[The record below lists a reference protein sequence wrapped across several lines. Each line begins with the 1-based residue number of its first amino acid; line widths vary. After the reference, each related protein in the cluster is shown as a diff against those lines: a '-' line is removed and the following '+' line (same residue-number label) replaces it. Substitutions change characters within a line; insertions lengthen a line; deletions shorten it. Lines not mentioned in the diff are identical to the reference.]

1 MQNQPRTAKVLAALL
16 ASMTVGAIVLMA
28 LGNNAPSA
36 GAFCL
41 ASYYKLKPIEEVVEC
56 QVGTSAKRWSKIEIY
71 YSKTKGG
78 NLEQLASLA
87 GHSNSGDVNFHF
99 VVCNSF
105 GETDGQVQASEKW
118 QRQWSCA
125 AGGSWPGGNKTIRIY
140 LIGQGEFSNISDC
153 QLTRTTSLVE
163 ELCRKFK
170 IKISSVKYPKD
181 WRL

>member
-28 LGNNAPSA
+28 LGNNAPSG

-41 ASYYKLKPIEEVVEC
+41 ASYYKLKPIKEAASC
-56 QVGTSAKRWSKIEIY
+56 QVGTSAKRWNKIEVY

-99 VVCNSF
+99 VVCNGF
-105 GETDGQVQASEKW
+105 GETDGQVQATEKW

-125 AGGSWPGGNKTIRIY
+125 ADGSWLGGNKTIRIY
-140 LIGQGEFSNISDC
+140 LVGQGEFSNITDC
-153 QLTRTTSLVE
+153 QIQRTAKLVE

-170 IKISSVKYPKD
+170 IKTKNVKYPKD